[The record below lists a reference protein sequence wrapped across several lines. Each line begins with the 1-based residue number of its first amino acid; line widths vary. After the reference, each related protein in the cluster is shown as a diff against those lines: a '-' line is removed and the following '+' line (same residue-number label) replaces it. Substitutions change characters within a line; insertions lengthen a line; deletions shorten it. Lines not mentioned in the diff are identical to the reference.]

1 MNNKRF
7 GIIALSLAGLV
18 GLGYVAY
25 QANRAPSAAPAAA
38 APASGGAGKP
48 GAGGP
53 PAGFPTAVEVAAV
66 KAVDFAD
73 EVTAVGTL

>member
-1 MNNKRF
+1 MTRRSALTHAAMNNKRF

-38 APASGGAGKP
+38 ARAR
-48 GAGGP
+48 
-53 PAGFPTAVEVAAV
+53 
-66 KAVDFAD
+66 
-73 EVTAVGTL
+73 